1 MADGIIENVITI
13 KREITNKKT
22 KTLMKD
28 VEIKNLYIRDYWDS
42 HGDTITMENK
52 TFHNVKV
59 TLKRVRW
66 TEFNKNWEE
75 MELYIDGKLYNGEI
89 TRVKGDDDNLQIH
102 ACVGAG
108 QKNLSK

>member
-1 MADGIIENVITI
+1 MAEGIIENVITI
-13 KREITNKKT
+13 KRKITNKKS

-28 VEIKNLYIRDYWDS
+28 VEVKKLCIRDYWDA

-52 TFHNVKV
+52 TFQNVKV
-59 TLKRVRW
+59 TLKRVTW
-66 TEFNKNWEE
+66 TEFDQNWED

-89 TRVKGDDDNLQIH
+89 TKVKGDNNNLLIH

-108 QKNLSK
+108 